1 MTAPEPARDD
11 RPTAVPA
18 PETPATGSPATGPA
32 NGTSAG
38 SKASAAN
45 EAAGSA
51 NGTPA
56 GSTPGGS
63 AATGST
69 AAGSAATGSTAA
81 ESSPA
86 TATEQRERDGVGE
99 VVLRL
104 DGVVKTFPGV
114 RALDGV
120 QLEVRAGE
128 VHCLLGQ
135 NGAGKSTLIKVLAG
149 VHHADEGSITWLGEP
164 FAPASP
170 QAAMRAGIATIYQEL
185 DLVDDLSVAENAFLG
200 HEESRAGFLRR
211 GSTAHRTR
219 QILARLGHEHISPRR
234 LVRSLPAAGKQ
245 IVSMARALSHDA
257 RLIVMD
263 EPSAV
268 LAHDEVENL
277 FRIIRELTAQ
287 GIAVIYI
294 SHRLEEIRDIGDR
307 VTVLKDGRTTAA
319 NLPARSTPTREL
331 VSRMTGRTIE
341 YVFPPREVKTGTT
354 PLLQVEGLTRA
365 GEFADASLTVKA
377 GEIVGIAGLVGSGRS
392 ELLETIFGARRADS
406 GTVTLNGKRITSIG
420 AAVRAG
426 MGMAPEERKSQAL
439 LLDEPIYRNMTLATF
454 SGYARGGFTDV
465 DKERSASAETAD
477 ALELR
482 PRDVSRPVRTLSGG
496 NQQKVVVGR
505 WLLGGTKL
513 LLLDEPTRGVDV
525 GARAELYQVIAD
537 LAARGVGVLL
547 VSSEVPEVLGL
558 ADRVLVM
565 REGHLI
571 HEAPASE
578 IDEATVLDLVM
589 AGSLMEGEP
598 A

>member
-1 MTAPEPARDD
+1 MTTTVPEPRSDSD
-11 RPTAVPA
+11 ERPT
-18 PETPATGSPATGPA
+18 G
-32 NGTSAG
+32 
-38 SKASAAN
+38 
-45 EAAGSA
+45 
-51 NGTPA
+51 
-56 GSTPGGS
+56 
-63 AATGST
+63 
-69 AAGSAATGSTAA
+69 
-81 ESSPA
+81 
-86 TATEQRERDGVGE
+86 D
-99 VVLRL
+99 VVLQL
-104 DGVVKTFPGV
+104 TDVVKTFPGV

-135 NGAGKSTLIKVLAG
+135 NGAGKSTLIKILAG
-149 VHHADEGSITWLGEP
+149 VHHADEGTIVWQGQP
-164 FAPASP
+164 FAPANP
-170 QAAMRAGIATIYQEL
+170 QAAMKAGIATIYQEL

-200 HEESRAGFLRR
+200 HEHRTAGFVRR
-211 GSTAHRTR
+211 GQMARRTR
-219 QILARLGHEHISPRR
+219 EIMARLGHEHIPPRR

-268 LAHDEVENL
+268 LAHDEVGNL
-277 FRIIRELTAQ
+277 FRIIRDLTAH

-294 SHRLEEIRDIGDR
+294 SHRLEEIREIGDR

-319 NLPARSTPTREL
+319 NLPARSTPTRDL
-331 VSRMTGRTIE
+331 VNRMTGRSIE
-341 YVFPPREVKTGTT
+341 YVFPPRVEPRDTETLLEV
-354 PLLQVEGLTRA
+354 EHLTRE
-365 GEFADASLTVKA
+365 GEFADVSLTVRA

-392 ELLETIFGARRADS
+392 ELLETIFGARPPDR
-406 GTVTLNGKRITSIG
+406 GTVRMSGKRIASVG

-439 LLDEPIYRNMTLATF
+439 LLDEPIYKNMTLSSFAGF
-454 SGYARGGFTDV
+454 ARGGFTAAGD
-465 DKERSASAETAD
+465 ERSAAEKVAD
-477 ALELR
+477 SLELR
-482 PRDVSRPVRTLSGG
+482 PRDVNRPVRTLSGG

-505 WLLGGTKL
+505 WLVGGDRTRL

-525 GARAELYQVIAD
+525 GARAELYQVIHN
-537 LAARGVGVLL
+537 LAANGVGVLL

-571 HEAPASE
+571 HESPAGD

>member
-1 MTAPEPARDD
+1 M
-11 RPTAVPA
+11 
-18 PETPATGSPATGPA
+18 
-32 NGTSAG
+32 
-38 SKASAAN
+38 
-45 EAAGSA
+45 
-51 NGTPA
+51 
-56 GSTPGGS
+56 
-63 AATGST
+63 
-69 AAGSAATGSTAA
+69 
-81 ESSPA
+81 
-86 TATEQRERDGVGE
+86 
-99 VVLRL
+99 LRL

-149 VHHADEGSITWLGEP
+149 VHRADEGSITWLGQP

-211 GSTAHRTR
+211 RSTAYRTR
-219 QILARLGHEHISPRR
+219 QILARLGHDHISPRR

-268 LAHDEVENL
+268 LAHDEVRNL

-341 YVFPPREVKTGTT
+341 YVFPPRASTAATE
-354 PLLQVEGLTRA
+354 PLLQVEGLTRE
-365 GEFADASLTVKA
+365 GEFADASLSVRA

-392 ELLETIFGARRADS
+392 ELLETIFGARRADR

-420 AAVRAG
+420 GAVRAG

-439 LLDEPIYRNMTLATF
+439 LLDEPIYRNMTLSSFA
-454 SGYARGGFTDV
+454 GYARGGFTDTG
-465 DKERSASAETAD
+465 KERAAAAETAA

-482 PRDVSRPVRTLSGG
+482 PRGDVNRPIRTLSGG

-525 GARAELYQVIAD
+525 GARAELYQVIHD
-537 LAARGVGVLL
+537 LAARGVGVLM

>member
-1 MTAPEPARDD
+1 M
-11 RPTAVPA
+11 
-18 PETPATGSPATGPA
+18 
-32 NGTSAG
+32 
-38 SKASAAN
+38 
-45 EAAGSA
+45 
-51 NGTPA
+51 
-56 GSTPGGS
+56 
-63 AATGST
+63 
-69 AAGSAATGSTAA
+69 TAA
-81 ESSPA
+81 EAARPLDGSRA
-86 TATEQRERDGVGE
+86 KVAQEQPSGLDGRTDVGGGGNAGEGVNGSGE

-104 DGVVKTFPGV
+104 TDVVKTFPGV

-149 VHHADEGSITWLGEP
+149 VHHADEGSISWLGQP

-185 DLVDDLSVAENAFLG
+185 DLVDELSVAENAFLG
-200 HEESRAGFLRR
+200 HEDRKAGFIRR
-211 GSTAHRTR
+211 GRTAHRTR
-219 QILARLGHEHISPRR
+219 EILARLGHAEIPPRR

-268 LAHDEVENL
+268 LAHDEVGNL

-294 SHRLEEIRDIGDR
+294 SHRLDEIREIGDR

-319 NLPARSTPTREL
+319 NLPARTTPTREL
-331 VSRMTGRTIE
+331 VNRMTGRSIE
-341 YVFPPREVKTGTT
+341 YVFPQRANNGTNRLLEVT
-354 PLLQVEGLTRA
+354 GLTRH
-365 GEFADASLTVKA
+365 GEFADVNLSISE

-392 ELLETIFGARRADS
+392 ELLETIFGARRAEAGEFRMGGSRVRS
-406 GTVTLNGKRITSIG
+406 GSVG

-439 LLDEPIYRNMTLATF
+439 LLGEPIYRNMTLASF
-454 SGYARGGFTDV
+454 SSYARAGFTNTGR
-465 DKERSASAETAD
+465 ERAAAAKVAD
-477 ALELR
+477 QLELR
-482 PRDVSRPVRTLSGG
+482 PRNVDRAVRTLSGG

-505 WLLGGTKL
+505 WLLEDTRL

-525 GARAELYQVIAD
+525 GARAELYQVIHD

-565 REGHLI
+565 REGRVV
-571 HEAPASE
+571 HEAPAADL
-578 IDEATVLDLVM
+578 DEATVLDLVM

>member
-1 MTAPEPARDD
+1 MNEREEENVAQPEKTAA
-11 RPTAVPA
+11 A
-18 PETPATGSPATGPA
+18 TPADVAPADAPLVEAPA
-32 NGTSAG
+32 DAV
-38 SKASAAN
+38 A
-45 EAAGSA
+45 
-51 NGTPA
+51 
-56 GSTPGGS
+56 
-63 AATGST
+63 
-69 AAGSAATGSTAA
+69 
-81 ESSPA
+81 
-86 TATEQRERDGVGE
+86 GE

-104 DGVVKTFPGV
+104 TDVVKTFPGV

-149 VHHADEGSITWLGEP
+149 VHRPDSGSVEWRGEP
-164 FAPASP
+164 ATFANP

-185 DLVDDLSVAENAFLG
+185 DLVEDLSVAENAFLG
-200 HEESRAGFLRR
+200 HEPRRFGFVRR
-211 GSTAHRTR
+211 GHMARRTR
-219 QILARLGHEHISPRR
+219 QILGRLGHAEIPPGRM
-234 LVRSLPAAGKQ
+234 VRALPAAGKQ
-245 IVSMARALSHDA
+245 VVSMARALSHEA
-257 RLIVMD
+257 RLIIMD

-268 LAHDEVENL
+268 LAHDEVGNL

-294 SHRLEEIRDIGDR
+294 SHRLEEIREIGDR

-319 NLPARSTPTREL
+319 NLPARGTPTRDL

-341 YVFPPREVKTGTT
+341 YVFPDRPADPAGGAD
-354 PLLQVEGLTRA
+354 LLTVEGLTRA
-365 GEFADASLTVKA
+365 GEFADVSLGVRA

-392 ELLETIFGARRADS
+392 ELLETIYGARRPDA
-406 GTVTLNGKRITSIG
+406 GTVRMAGRPLRPGSVG

-439 LLDEPIYRNMTLATF
+439 LLGEPVYRNVTLATF
-454 SGYARGGFTDV
+454 ARYARAGFTDAGR
-465 DKERSASAETAD
+465 ERAEANRI
-477 ALELR
+477 AESLELR
-482 PRDVSRPVRTLSGG
+482 PRDVRRPVRTLSGG

-505 WLLGGTKL
+505 WLLGDTRL

-525 GARAELYQVIAD
+525 GARAELYQVVRG

-565 REGHLI
+565 REGRVVR
-571 HEAPASE
+571 EAPAGE
-578 IDEATVLDLVM
+578 LDENTVLDLVM
-589 AGSLMEGEP
+589 AGSLMEGAP

>member
-1 MTAPEPARDD
+1 MSAGDESEAARS
-11 RPTAVPA
+11 
-18 PETPATGSPATGPA
+18 TPQ
-32 NGTSAG
+32 TSA
-38 SKASAAN
+38 
-45 EAAGSA
+45 AG
-51 NGTPA
+51 
-56 GSTPGGS
+56 
-63 AATGST
+63 
-69 AAGSAATGSTAA
+69 
-81 ESSPA
+81 
-86 TATEQRERDGVGE
+86 Q

-104 DGVVKTFPGV
+104 TDVVKTFPGV

-149 VHHADEGSITWLGEP
+149 VHHADEGEILWLGQP
-164 FAPASP
+164 FAPPNP

-200 HEESRAGFLRR
+200 REEARFGFTRR
-211 GSTAHRTR
+211 RSTATRTKEV
-219 QILARLGHEHISPRR
+219 LGRLGHPEIPPGR

-268 LAHDEVENL
+268 LAHDEVGNL

-287 GIAVIYI
+287 GIAVVYI
-294 SHRLEEIRDIGDR
+294 SHRLAEIREIGDR

-319 NLPARSTPTREL
+319 NLPARTTSHREL
-331 VSRMTGRTIE
+331 VGRMTGRNIE
-341 YVFPPREVKTGTT
+341 YVFPPRSPAPRPEHEPILV
-354 PLLQVEGLTRA
+354 VENLTREK
-365 GEFADASLTVKA
+365 EFADVDLTIA
-377 GEIVGIAGLVGSGRS
+377 PGEIVGIAGLVGSGRS
-392 ELLETIFGARRADS
+392 ELLETIYGARRPDA
-406 GTVTLNGKRITSIG
+406 GTVTLDGKRIRSTTG
-420 AAVRAG
+420 AVKNG

-439 LLDEPIYRNMTLATF
+439 LLDQPVYRNMTLASF
-454 SGYARGGFTDV
+454 PGFAHAGFTDTAG
-465 DKERSASAETAD
+465 ERKAAQTIAD
-477 ALELR
+477 RLDLR
-482 PRDVSRPVRTLSGG
+482 PRDVGRAVRTLSGG

-505 WLLGGTKL
+505 WLLIQGRV

-525 GARAELYQVIAD
+525 GARAELYQVIRA
-537 LAARGVGVLL
+537 LAEDGVGVLL

-565 REGHLI
+565 REGRVV
-571 HEAPASE
+571 HEAMATE
-578 IDEATVLDLVM
+578 LDEDTVLDLVM
-589 AGSLMEGEP
+589 AGSLLEGKP